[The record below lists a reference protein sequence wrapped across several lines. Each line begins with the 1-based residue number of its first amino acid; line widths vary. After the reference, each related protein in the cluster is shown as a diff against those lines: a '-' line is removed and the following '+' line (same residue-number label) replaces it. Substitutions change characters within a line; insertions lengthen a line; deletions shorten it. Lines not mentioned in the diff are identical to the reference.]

1 MSWVDLLLPMSLVE
15 NSSEVATRTFE
26 ICTEHPV
33 LDLENIYRQE
43 QMRGRRDVDMAAEV
57 IVVVVVVFVV
67 VVFRKCLSTPPKKLD
82 SGA

>member
-57 IVVVVVVFVV
+57 IVVVVVVF
-67 VVFRKCLSTPPKKLD
+67 RKCLSTPPKKLD